1 MVKRFIMV
9 TLAFLMIGV
18 QAFAQSMITGKVVD
32 TKGDPVAAAG
42 IQIKGTN
49 IGVITDLD
57 GIFSIKAASGDVLVV
72 SSIGYK
78 TTNVA
83 ISNQTN
89 INIVVE
95 DDALLLDD
103 VVVVAY
109 GTARKKDLTGSIT
122 AVDGRNIDAQAQGT
136 ITRALEGQVAGL
148 QISAL
153 DGQPGL
159 DVGIRIRGISTV
171 DPNSANALII
181 IDGTPAIEGVNPLS
195 SLNSKDIASITVLKD
210 AASTA
215 MYGARGANGVILITT
230 KSGKAGKT
238 KISFEGRW
246 GINTLGGNATINR
259 IGAKNPAEQYEFVWE
274 SIYNAAY
281 YGFAKNGDALKG
293 NDAASREF
301 ASAHLFNYTGDATGG
316 FQRNALGNWMVYDLP
331 GMTVTPSGSG
341 VSASGTMSGAYL
353 VGTDG
358 KINPDARLMWSDGN
372 AYDVLYTDRFRQE
385 YNISASGGNEKVDYH
400 ISVGMLQD
408 PSYIRQSGFD
418 RYTARANV
426 NAMITDWLKV
436 GAKFGYTNR
445 TIRSMATRWGRNPG
459 AATQNIFY
467 WINETNPLVQ
477 VYARDEK
484 GNYVEGPDGKAV
496 QMAYNAAGMAPNT
509 ANTPSV
515 FGYTSALSSTNLIK
529 FPQQS
534 FDNQTWQDLNTKGYV
549 RASFLKY
556 FSAEVNL
563 AYDTTFGRRVR
574 FYNIES
580 APFLDGTGHG
590 GSSIFRSQQEYS
602 NMTTQQLLNYNH
614 NVDKI
619 HVDAVLGHEFFEY
632 NYNGLQYAS
641 GSTLLNDVLAF
652 PNFLGTAK
660 YSTFGGPNTGG
671 IDKEALESY
680 FGRANFIYDDK
691 YYLSASVRR
700 DGSSKF
706 KYSENRWGTFWSI
719 GAGWR
724 ISSEG
729 FMEATKSWLDNFKV
743 RASYGV
749 IGNQNGVGR
758 YSGYQTWSYGSAK
771 WAGSGLS
778 TYPENIS
785 LTKGGWVNDGLTWEK
800 TRTTDAGV
808 DFTLFGGKFAG
819 TFDWFN
825 KHTINAIDNQNA
837 SYLAAGQ
844 SSLKTNTTGI
854 RSRGFE
860 IELSYQ
866 PVKTKD
872 WDVILST
879 NGTHYNTVLL
889 KAPLGNPETWEA
901 SASSW
906 SISGSGSSSGKEYLR
921 GEGKDWYNLYLY
933 KYGGVAGN
941 SGKTFY
947 DNNNDKQTGYVE
959 NNDAMGMPLFWHRV
973 TKDDVKAGTF
983 AGAVEG
989 DDILTT
995 KSAFASKYEV
1005 GDAIPEWIG
1014 GFTSSVRYR
1023 NFDLTVMLAYQL
1035 GGKFYS
1041 VEYGDGQYRGSSNV
1055 GYSVSRELFGN
1066 TWSETNR
1073 EAKFPKVVYGRNYDD
1088 GATFG
1093 SWLYTDMALFSASY
1107 LSVKNITIG
1116 YTLPEKIVKKANIS
1130 SLRLFAS
1137 ADNTILLHGHSGVDP
1152 RWSLVGGMEVGAAAY
1167 PTLGVY
1173 SFGVDIN
1180 F

>member
-1 MVKRFIMV
+1 MNL
-9 TLAFLMIGV
+9 T
-18 QAFAQSMITGKVVD
+18 SN
-32 TKGDPVAAAG
+32 PV
-42 IQIKGTN
+42 
-49 IGVITDLD
+49 
-57 GIFSIKAASGDVLVV
+57 
-72 SSIGYK
+72 
-78 TTNVA
+78 
-83 ISNQTN
+83 
-89 INIVVE
+89 
-95 DDALLLDD
+95 
-103 VVVVAY
+103 
-109 GTARKKDLTGSIT
+109 
-122 AVDGRNIDAQAQGT
+122 
-136 ITRALEGQVAGL
+136 
-148 QISAL
+148 
-153 DGQPGL
+153 
-159 DVGIRIRGISTV
+159 
-171 DPNSANALII
+171 
-181 IDGTPAIEGVNPLS
+181 
-195 SLNSKDIASITVLKD
+195 
-210 AASTA
+210 
-215 MYGARGANGVILITT
+215 
-230 KSGKAGKT
+230 
-238 KISFEGRW
+238 
-246 GINTLGGNATINR
+246 
-259 IGAKNPAEQYEFVWE
+259 
-274 SIYNAAY
+274 
-281 YGFAKNGDALKG
+281 
-293 NDAASREF
+293 
-301 ASAHLFNYTGDATGG
+301 
-316 FQRNALGNWMVYDLP
+316 
-331 GMTVTPSGSG
+331 
-341 VSASGTMSGAYL
+341 
-353 VGTDG
+353 
-358 KINPDARLMWSDGN
+358 
-372 AYDVLYTDRFRQE
+372 
-385 YNISASGGNEKVDYH
+385 
-400 ISVGMLQD
+400 
-408 PSYIRQSGFD
+408 
-418 RYTARANV
+418 
-426 NAMITDWLKV
+426 
-436 GAKFGYTNR
+436 
-445 TIRSMATRWGRNPG
+445 
-459 AATQNIFY
+459 
-467 WINETNPLVQ
+467 
-477 VYARDEK
+477 
-484 GNYVEGPDGKAV
+484 
-496 QMAYNAAGMAPNT
+496 
-509 ANTPSV
+509 
-515 FGYTSALSSTNLIK
+515 
-529 FPQQS
+529 
-534 FDNQTWQDLNTKGYV
+534 
-549 RASFLKY
+549 
-556 FSAEVNL
+556 
-563 AYDTTFGRRVR
+563 
-574 FYNIES
+574 
-580 APFLDGTGHG
+580 
-590 GSSIFRSQQEYS
+590 
-602 NMTTQQLLNYNH
+602 
-614 NVDKI
+614 
-619 HVDAVLGHEFFEY
+619 
-632 NYNGLQYAS
+632 
-641 GSTLLNDVLAF
+641 
-652 PNFLGTAK
+652 
-660 YSTFGGPNTGG
+660 
-671 IDKEALESY
+671 
-680 FGRANFIYDDK
+680 DDK

-889 KAPLGNPETWEA
+889 KAPLGNPETW
-901 SASSW
+901 
-906 SISGSGSSSGKEYLR
+906 GKEYLR

-973 TKDDVKAGTF
+973 TEDDVKAGTF

-1023 NFDLTVMLAYQL
+1023 NLDLTVMLAYQL

-1041 VEYGDGQYRGSSNV
+1041 VEYGNGQYRGSSNV